1 LELNKKI
8 SFKLKNALKF
18 ISLLLLLFIQGCKS
32 DDCEDIAC
40 FTPPMPFT
48 FDLVDKES
56 GENLFTNG
64 SYNSD
69 DIEVLNVNDNSRR
82 EFRFI
87 SENELNIIQI
97 GSIGWEDE
105 IAEVV
110 LKVGDII
117 ILNLYV
123 DSERVSENCCNFT
136 KYNEIRIDN
145 ADYDLNNQTG
155 IYTIYIE

>member
-1 LELNKKI
+1 MRKKLTLI
-8 SFKLKNALKF
+8 LVL
-18 ISLLLLLFIQGCKS
+18 ILLGTQSCDDNDCGDLL
-32 DDCEDIAC
+32 C
-40 FTPPMPFT
+40 FTPPEGFA
-48 FDLVDKES
+48 FELVDKDS
-56 GENLFTNG
+56 RENLFTNG

-69 DIEVLNVNDNSRR
+69 DIEVLNIKDNSRR

-97 GSIGWEDE
+97 GSIGWENE

-110 LKVGDII
+110 LKVGDLM

-136 KYNEIRIDN
+136 KYNEIRIEN
-145 ADYDLNNQTG
+145 AAYELDQQSG
-155 IYTIYIE
+155 VYTILLD